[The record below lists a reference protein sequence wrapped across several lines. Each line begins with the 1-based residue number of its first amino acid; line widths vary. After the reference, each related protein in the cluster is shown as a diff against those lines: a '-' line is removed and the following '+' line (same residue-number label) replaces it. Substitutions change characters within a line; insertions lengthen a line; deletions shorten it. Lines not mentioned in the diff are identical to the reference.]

1 MAVSRSAQGWLALQL
16 GLGLVWCGLLAL
28 QAPAEGELGPTG
40 PQVFQMLVVAGWLPS
55 IALACWQ
62 RQHRRWRWLIISDL
76 LGAAALL
83 VLAFTLY
90 LPLFFFNVA
99 WFLPLALMPR
109 GLLAEIL
116 MRGLARLTD
125 PGP

>member
-1 MAVSRSAQGWLALQL
+1 
-16 GLGLVWCGLLAL
+16 
-28 QAPAEGELGPTG
+28 
-40 PQVFQMLVVAGWLPS
+40 MLVVAGWLPS

-62 RQHRRWRWLIISDL
+62 LQHRRWRWLIISDL

-116 MRGLARLTD
+116 MRGLARLMVPD
-125 PGP
+125 P